1 VLFYSLGKLFYKST
15 LKIVCT
21 KKVKKMFDYSIFETV
36 VDMRNEKTSLID
48 LFLEYIFKT
57 KKKTGKIVQY
67 VYFK

>member
-1 VLFYSLGKLFYKST
+1 
-15 LKIVCT
+15 
-21 KKVKKMFDYSIFETV
+21 MFDYSIFETV
-36 VDMRNEKTSLID
+36 VDMRSEKTSLID